1 MEELDLLKKDWK
13 RSENRFNQVS
23 ENEIYTM
30 LHRKSS
36 SIVKWILIVS
46 IIELVVWSALSLL
59 GNMDDFLKKI
69 NHEELIMYFKLFS
82 IFHYVVIAVLIYLF
96 YRNYVNIST
105 TSSTRDLMKSIIQT
119 RKTVQFYVWYNL
131 VMIAVSFIIGFV
143 INLVYN
149 PEMDALL
156 DKINTDGSY
165 MAGVLIGLGLCV
177 FVFVGLF
184 WLVYRVIYGVLLRR
198 LLANYKELRKIEL

>member
-30 LHRKSS
+30 FHRKSS

-46 IIELVVWSALSLL
+46 IIELVIWSALSLL

-69 NHEELIMYFKLFS
+69 NHPELLLYFRVFS

-96 YRNYVNIST
+96 YRNYINIST
-105 TSSTRDLMKSIIQT
+105 TSST
-119 RKTVQFYVWYNL
+119 
-131 VMIAVSFIIGFV
+131 
-143 INLVYN
+143 
-149 PEMDALL
+149 
-156 DKINTDGSY
+156 
-165 MAGVLIGLGLCV
+165 
-177 FVFVGLF
+177 
-184 WLVYRVIYGVLLRR
+184 
-198 LLANYKELRKIEL
+198 KELMRSILR

>member
-13 RSENRFNQVS
+13 KSENHFNQVS

-69 NHEELIMYFKLFS
+69 NHPELLMYFKVFS

-96 YRNYVNIST
+96 YRNYINIST
-105 TSSTRDLMKSIIQT
+105 TSSTKELMRSILRT

-131 VMIAVSFIIGFV
+131 AMIAISFVIGFTV
-143 INLVYN
+143 NLVYN

-156 DKINTDGSY
+156 DKINNDGSF
-165 MAGVLIGLGLCV
+165 MAGILGGLTVCVL
-177 FVFVGLF
+177 VFVGLF
-184 WLVYRVIYGVLLRR
+184 WAIYRLIYGMLLRK
-198 LLANYKELRKIEL
+198 LLSNYKELKKIEL